1 MKIYLDLSFL
11 NLILLFVGGLY
22 FKDKIL
28 ATKDS
33 IYKKIGLSFLLSLKL
48 VFIYFPSL
56 ISYFLYFIYDIVI
69 FIIFYRKKSFKVIIL
84 FYIYTFII
92 SFLIYIALKKEI
104 GFKNLLMVIKEPLG
118 AVALLLDI
126 IFIFVTRISILIVD
140 RLFHL
145 KDFKID
151 VLLSSSREKRQVKAY
166 YDSGNTMTIE
176 QSPVIFLKK
185 DALNFDIKDEVHPSI
200 PLAMPFRY
208 EGVYRVNVMCG
219 IGKKSYPAYAILVS
233 NKEDLYG
240 CQCLLNVFLRR

>member
-92 SFLIYIALKKEI
+92 RSEERRVGKE
-104 GFKNLLMVIKEPLG
+104 
-118 AVALLLDI
+118 
-126 IFIFVTRISILIVD
+126 
-140 RLFHL
+140 
-145 KDFKID
+145 
-151 VLLSSSREKRQVKAY
+151 
-166 YDSGNTMTIE
+166 
-176 QSPVIFLKK
+176 
-185 DALNFDIKDEVHPSI
+185 
-200 PLAMPFRY
+200 
-208 EGVYRVNVMCG
+208 C
-219 IGKKSYPAYAILVS
+219 
-233 NKEDLYG
+233 
-240 CQCLLNVFLRR
+240 